1 MILSNYTILMTLAF
15 LHLVLPLNTWVALSG
30 QRSRAVQ
37 YWCASGALG
46 GLAAV
51 TGMLA
56 PFLPEA
62 LVYRLIPWAVFAS
75 ANIHLHNVLADT
87 ARERSPRE
95 IPPLILGFVL
105 LTEGLGLAAGENA
118 QIALQGALI
127 LAVLTALVAAAWQ
140 GVRLRRDR
148 ATLRLAVSY
157 TVYLALALAAGLMWA
172 AGWQM
177 ALELDSPGMT
187 VLLLI
192 AVFAVISGNFSFI
205 RGRLETNLD
214 ARLQDVQATAAAAEA
229 TALTQQLAR
238 LDRQRTVGFLAAS
251 LEAQLIAPI
260 SRMSDAAARAET
272 SETSGTPDPDDLY
285 RTLDEIVAANRA
297 ASELTAKIRQFIR
310 PAPMQITDVHPRAV
324 LRDAAQFIGPEI
336 RERGIHLQLDAVDET
351 LQCKADERL
360 LYQVILNVLRNAMEA
375 MEHSPMRELRLGSSC
390 TEGRVNISICDTGP
404 GFSNAA
410 LAAAGWQ
417 KYSSKAAGLGLG
429 LNIARKILRGFDAH
443 LVLANRPEGGAR
455 VDIDLPAGGPVA

>member
-15 LHLVLPLNTWVALSG
+15 LHLILPLNTWVAMSG
-30 QRSRAVQ
+30 QRSRAVR

-56 PFLPEA
+56 PFLPEP
-62 LVYRLIPWAVFAS
+62 LVYRLIPWAVFTS
-75 ANIHLHNVLADT
+75 ANIHLFNLLANT
-87 ARERSPRE
+87 ARERRSRD
-95 IPPLILGFVL
+95 IPIRLLAFVL
-105 LTEGLGLAAGENA
+105 LTEGLGLMAGQTA
-118 QIALQGALI
+118 RLALQCVLILTVLGAL
-127 LAVLTALVAAAWQ
+127 VVAAWQ
-140 GVRLRRDR
+140 GVRARRDR
-148 ATLRLAVSY
+148 AALRMAVTY
-157 TVYLALALAAGLMWA
+157 TVYLTLALAAAVMWVE
-172 AGWQM
+172 GWQM
-177 ALELDSPGMT
+177 TLELESRGMT
-187 VLLLI
+187 VLLLA
-192 AVFAVISGNFSFI
+192 AVFAVISANFSFI
-205 RGRLETNLD
+205 RGRLETNLEG
-214 ARLQDVQATAAAAEA
+214 RLQDVQDTATAAES

-260 SRMSDAAARAET
+260 TQMSAAALRAEA
-272 SETSGTPDPDDLY
+272 SAAGAAPEPHDLH
-285 RTLDEIVAANRA
+285 RTLDEIIEANRA

-310 PAPMQITDVHPRAV
+310 PAPVQVTDVQPQAL
-324 LRDAAQFIGPEI
+324 LRDAAQFIGQEI
-336 RERGIHLQLDAVDET
+336 RERGIRVKLEHADEA

-375 MEHSPMRELRLGSSC
+375 MEHAPMRELRLGS
-390 TEGRVNISICDTGP
+390 TRTGDRVRISICDTGP
-404 GFSNAA
+404 GFSDEA

-429 LNIARKILRGFDAH
+429 LSLARKILRGFDAS
-443 LVLANRPEGGAR
+443 LSVANRPEGGAR

>member
-15 LHLVLPLNTWVALSG
+15 LHLILPLNTWVALSG
-30 QRSRAVQ
+30 QRSRAVR

-51 TGMLA
+51 TGTLA

-95 IPPLILGFVL
+95 IPALILGFVL
-105 LTEGLGLAAGENA
+105 LTEGLGFAAGENA
-118 QIALQGALI
+118 RTALQGALI

-140 GVRLRRDR
+140 GVRARRDR

-157 TVYLALALAAGLMWA
+157 TVYLALALAAALMWA

-177 ALELDSPGMT
+177 TLELDNPGMT
-187 VLLLI
+187 VLLVI

-260 SRMSDAAARAET
+260 SRMSDSAARAE
-272 SETSGTPDPDDLY
+272 
-285 RTLDEIVAANRA
+285 
-297 ASELTAKIRQFIR
+297 
-310 PAPMQITDVHPRAV
+310 
-324 LRDAAQFIGPEI
+324 
-336 RERGIHLQLDAVDET
+336 
-351 LQCKADERL
+351 
-360 LYQVILNVLRNAMEA
+360 
-375 MEHSPMRELRLGSSC
+375 
-390 TEGRVNISICDTGP
+390 
-404 GFSNAA
+404 
-410 LAAAGWQ
+410 
-417 KYSSKAAGLGLG
+417 
-429 LNIARKILRGFDAH
+429 AR
-443 LVLANRPEGGAR
+443 
-455 VDIDLPAGGPVA
+455 